1 MNGERTA
8 ESGRRTTDGGRRT
21 TEGGQG
27 TRHPLFA
34 LVVRYPLSGIRFFTD
49 FGENVGLALGALR
62 VAKLRSALTILGVVI
77 GVSCVM
83 AMASIV
89 RGIRDQILNT
99 LAVAG
104 PTTFYVMRV
113 FSQTPLNP
121 ENLPKWVRI
130 RPELSAGEAERIA
143 ALPTIKYA
151 SLWGQVL
158 NKVEYGGTTTGVGIV
173 TGADDGYP
181 EIYGGELSDGRW
193 FTKSEMA
200 GGAPVVVLESDVALK
215 VFGQLQPLDKQVK
228 IGGRPFTVIGIYQA
242 AANIFEPPGQ
252 EQFAILPFKTLDHQ
266 FTIDKTNALFICV
279 KPWPSVRVEDAQ
291 SDVTMALREFRHL
304 RPADPNTF
312 DMMTQDQI
320 LDLFNKITGAFF
332 FVMIALSAVGLLVGG
347 IGVMAVMMIS
357 VTERTKEIGIRKAVG
372 ATRRDILQQFLVEAA
387 TLTGLGGIAGIAVGL
402 GVGRLANVAM
412 SINSSPP
419 ADLTLLAVFVSVG
432 IGIVFGLLPARRAA
446 YLDPID
452 ALRHE

>member
-1 MNGERTA
+1 M
-8 ESGRRTTDGGRRT
+8 
-21 TEGGQG
+21 
-27 TRHPLFA
+27 TRLSA
-34 LVVRYPLSGIRFFTD
+34 LGFGSRLSAIVMGPIRFFTD

-62 VAKLRSALTILGVVI
+62 VAKMRSALTILGVVI

-89 RGIRDQILNT
+89 RGIQDQILNT
-99 LAVAG
+99 LAVSG

-121 ENLPKWVRI
+121 DNLPKWVRI
-130 RPELSAGEAERIA
+130 RPELSEAEAARIA
-143 ALPTIKYA
+143 TLPGVKYA
-151 SLWGQVL
+151 ALWGQIL
-158 NKVEYGGTTTGVGIV
+158 NKVEYGGTRTGLGLV

-200 GGAPVVVLESDVALK
+200 SGAPVVVLESDVALK
-215 VFGQLQPLDKQVK
+215 LFGQVRAIDKQVK
-228 IGGRPFTVIGIYQA
+228 IGGRPLHVIGIYQA

-252 EQFAILPFKTLDHQ
+252 EQFAIVPFKTLDHQ

-279 KPWPSVRVEDAQ
+279 KPWPSVHVEDAQ
-291 SDVTMALREFRHL
+291 SEVTVAMRELRHL

-332 FVMIALSAVGLLVGG
+332 FVMMALSAVGLLVGG

-357 VTERTKEIGIRKAVG
+357 VTERTREIGIRKAVG

-387 TLTGLGGIAGIAVGL
+387 TLTGLGGLAGIGVGL
-402 GVGRLANVAM
+402 VAGRLANVWM
-412 SINSSPP
+412 RIDSVPP
-419 ADLTLLAVFVSVG
+419 VDLTVLAVFVSVG
-432 IGIVFGLLPARRAA
+432 IGIAFGLLPARRAA
-446 YLDPID
+446 LLDPIE